1 MVQALTA
8 ILNRDPSGLSVV
20 INKKYSA
27 APKDILDEKINQK
40 NEEINQIENMDTERK
55 IEELKS
61 LQKLI
66 EMRRLNENK
75 QSEEIYKEKI
85 EALFT
90 WNLIATLSKETLNN
104 ICSFFDDDY
113 SIAGLKRYLIKKEN

>member
-90 WNLIATLSKETLNN
+90 WNLIATLSKETL
-104 ICSFFDDDY
+104 SFFDDDY